1 MVKRTLNVRLNRLFN
16 RCIPIDRLQNAY
28 MKVYGWLPH
37 SNEGEENRQHRIH
50 PLVILLPV
58 ISTGSLYLGST
69 YVIQFLLSLKAP
81 VVRVLRKKETIKVFF
96 NQDLHFFNVH
106 YFGLHYPEGFLF
118 WIVLGFSLFFGY
130 KMFKKAQAR
139 FGLLNTGQKGDSR
152 LATVPEIW
160 RQYRWIPDAKETFKG
175 IGGIPVSHFLG
186 FYAIDRDTVNS
197 LVIGAS
203 RSGKGQLLVYPMID
217 ILSRAQEQSA
227 MVVNDPKGELFSGT
241 KEMLEKRGYEVL
253 ALNLL
258 DPLQGMSYNPLTL
271 IVEAWKK
278 RDFILA
284 QKLTKAFSH
293 MLFFNPNESTNKWVY
308 DGAEK
313 MMNGVILAL
322 IDECDQ
328 RNELDKVTLYNVGQM
343 ITELGTNKV
352 LVNKV
357 EKTYLDLYFQCRPQ
371 GDVAKGQYS
380 SVNLNSEKAKS
391 NIISTVDNV
400 CSNFKMDN
408 IAMMTS
414 KNSFPLKDI
423 GFPKY
428 IEISGDETLRNR
440 KMMYRFE
447 RLVVQDHKRRVTT
460 LYQDTIHFS
469 LEGVGSANFD
479 CHLQDGDLL
488 YIEERQNDHPK
499 GTLEK
504 QNIYRLTQN
513 EEDQKK
519 KQFSLELIS
528 KRSTRVDS
536 IDLFQHIH
544 LHYADKPVAVFMI
557 TPDYDTSD
565 NSIASTFID
574 QLYITLSREAS
585 LTRGKKCHRRVHFIL
600 DEFGNMP
607 PLSEFDNKLTVC
619 LGRNILFNLFIQSY
633 AQIDS
638 LYGKEVAET
647 VKENCQ
653 NHVLIKTNNRE
664 TIQEFSKKVG
674 HHTVETASYDRQ
686 TLKLETHHH
695 VSISDEAVLTEE
707 RIADLWEEE
716 TIVTRSLHRQDLN
729 RQRIRPYPIFNTKK
743 TRMPYT
749 YKFLDEIDG
758 QADINDFDLHSEHMD
773 LDLKDTMIDFKTYM
787 AWVIQEMSVGAT
799 KESSEET
806 KKKYDTSQV
815 PDFNAESK
823 AESKTESEAK
833 SMAPEDRLH
842 QLIQTLLAQE
852 ADEAKREEY
861 GQTLQLFEDMWVTET
876 AKAKEEGRN
885 LQSSDWKDCEPL
897 QELFAMADDINIPD
911 QYQQSLRDF
920 FYSSK

>member
-1 MVKRTLNVRLNRLFN
+1 MAKRSLSVRLNRFFN
-16 RCIPIDRLQNAY
+16 RYVSIGTLQNWY
-28 MKVYGWLPH
+28 MKIYGWFPH
-37 SNEGEENRQHRIH
+37 PNEGEERRQNTIH
-50 PLVILLPV
+50 PLTVILPI
-58 ISTGSLYLGST
+58 ISAGSLYFLTT
-69 YVIQFLLSLKAP
+69 YVLQFLLSLKIP
-81 VVRVLRKKETIKVFF
+81 LEQVLQKKLTWDAFISKKIHIW
-96 NQDLHFFNVH
+96 NIH
-106 YFGLHYPEGFLF
+106 YFGLHYPEGFFF
-118 WIVLGFSLFFGY
+118 WIILGFSLFFGY
-130 KMFKKAQAR
+130 RMFKKAEAR
-139 FGLLNTGQKGDSR
+139 FNSLNVGQKGDSR

-160 RQYRWIPDAKETFKG
+160 RQYRWIPDSKETFKG

-197 LVIGAS
+197 LAIGAS

-217 ILSRAQEQSA
+217 ILSRAEEQSA
-227 MVVNDPKGELFSGT
+227 LVVNDPKGELFSGA
-241 KEMLEKRGYEVL
+241 KEILEKRGYEVL

-322 IDECDQ
+322 IDECDK
-328 RNELDKVTLYNVGQM
+328 RNELEKVTLYNVGQM
-343 ITELGTNKV
+343 ITELGTNK
-352 LVNKV
+352 LMVNKV

-428 IEISGDETLRNR
+428 LEISGDQSLRNR
-440 KMMYRFE
+440 KLIYRFE
-447 RLVVQDHKRRVTT
+447 RQTVDNHRRRVKV
-460 LYQDTIHFS
+460 LYQDAIHFS

-479 CHLQDGDLL
+479 CHLQKGDLL
-488 YIEERQNDHPK
+488 YIEERKGDQPK
-499 GTLEK
+499 GKLEK
-504 QNIYRLTQN
+504 QLIYRLSQTK
-513 EEDQKK
+513 EDESK
-519 KQFSLELIS
+519 KQFSLTPVS
-528 KRSTRVDS
+528 SRVPA
-536 IDLFQHIH
+536 IEAFNRVHIH
-544 LHYADKPVAVFMI
+544 YTDKPVAVFMI

-619 LGRNILFNLFIQSY
+619 LGRNILFDLFIQSY
-633 AQIDS
+633 AQIES

-653 NHVLIKTNNRE
+653 NHILIKTNNRE
-664 TIQEFSKKVG
+664 TIKEFSKKVG
-674 HHTVETASYDRQ
+674 HHTVEAESYDRQ
-686 TLKLETHHH
+686 ALKLDAQRH
-695 VSISDEAVLTEE
+695 VSVSDEAVLTEE

-716 TIVTRSLHRQDLN
+716 TIVTRALHRQDLN

-749 YKFLDEIDG
+749 YKFLDEING

-773 LDLKDTMIDFKTYM
+773 LNLKDTMVDFKAYM
-787 AWVIQEMSVGAT
+787 AWVIQELGDDY
-799 KESSEET
+799 SE
-806 KKKYDTSQV
+806 DTS
-815 PDFNAESK
+815 
-823 AESKTESEAK
+823 K
-833 SMAPEDRLH
+833 SFDASNIQGFETQSAPQNEPQTDEERFR
-842 QLIQTLLAQE
+842 QLIQSIVDEESNQERKQEYQNVLEMMFDLWRQGTKGTWDESETL
-852 ADEAKREEY
+852 Y
-861 GQTLQLFEDMWVTET
+861 GLIQQIQDM
-876 AKAKEEGRN
+876 G
-885 LQSSDWKDCEPL
+885 LSS
-897 QELFAMADDINIPD
+897 
-911 QYQQSLRDF
+911 QYQQQLQSF
-920 FYSSK
+920 FSDH

>member
-1 MVKRTLNVRLNRLFN
+1 MAKRSLTVRMNRIFN
-16 RCIPIDRLQNAY
+16 HYVPIGTIQNIY
-28 MKVYGWLPH
+28 MKIYGWFPH
-37 SNEGEENRQHRIH
+37 SNEGEENRQRKIH
-50 PLVILLPV
+50 PMTILLPIV
-58 ISTGSLYLGST
+58 SAGGLYFGST
-69 YVIQFLLSLKAP
+69 YLLQFILSMKRPLESI
-81 VVRVLRKKETIKVFF
+81 LQKKLMWKKFVET
-96 NQDLHFFNVH
+96 NLHFFDFH
-106 YFGLHYPEGFLF
+106 YFSLQYSEGFLF
-118 WIVLGFSLFFGY
+118 WLILGFSLFYGY

-139 FGLLNTGQKGDSR
+139 FDSLDVGQKGDSR
-152 LATVPEIW
+152 LATVSEIW
-160 RQYRWIPDAKETFKG
+160 RQYRWIPDSKETFKG
-175 IGGIPVSHFLG
+175 IGGIPVSHFKG
-186 FYAIDRDTVNS
+186 FYAVDRDTVNS

-217 ILSRAQEQSA
+217 ILSRAEEQSA
-227 MVVNDPKGELFSGT
+227 LVVNDPKGELFSGT
-241 KEMLEKRGYEVL
+241 KEILEKRGYEVL

-278 RDFILA
+278 KDFILA

-293 MLFFNPNESTNKWVY
+293 MLFFKPNESTNKWVY

-322 IDECDQ
+322 IDECDK

-400 CSNFKMDN
+400 CSNFKMEN

-414 KNSFPLKDI
+414 RNSFPLKDI

-428 IEISGDETLRNR
+428 IEVSGDQSLRNR
-440 KMMYRFE
+440 KLIYRFE
-447 RLVVQDHKRRVTT
+447 RQVVNENKRRVKV
-460 LYQDTIHFS
+460 LYQDAIHFS
-469 LEGVGSANFD
+469 LEGVGSANFN
-479 CHLQDGDLL
+479 CQLQEGDIL
-488 YIEERQNDHPK
+488 YIEEREGDQPRGKLCRQNR
-499 GTLEK
+499 
-504 QNIYRLTQN
+504 YRLTQTK
-513 EEDQKK
+513 EDRQH
-519 KQFSLELIS
+519 KQFSLTLLSS
-528 KRSTRVDS
+528 KGPS
-536 IDLFQHIH
+536 IDHFSRIHIH
-544 LHYADKPVAVFMI
+544 YAEKPVAVFMI

-638 LYGKEVAET
+638 LYGKEVSET

-653 NHVLIKTNNRE
+653 NHILIKTNNRD
-664 TIQEFSKKVG
+664 TIREFSKKVG
-674 HHTVETASYDRQ
+674 HHTVEAESYDRQ
-686 TLKLETHHH
+686 ALKLDTHRH
-695 VSISDEAVLTEE
+695 VSVSDEAVLTEE

-716 TIVTRSLHRQDLN
+716 TIVTRALHRQDLN

-758 QADINDFDLHSEHMD
+758 KADINDFDLHSEHMN
-773 LDLKDTMIDFKTYM
+773 LNLKETMVDFKAYM
-787 AWVIQEMSVGAT
+787 AWVIQELSD
-799 KESSEET
+799 EEA
-806 KKKYDTSQV
+806 DETSQT
-815 PDFNAESK
+815 FNAS
-823 AESKTESEAK
+823 SIQGFDQTEPPSDE
-833 SMAPEDRLH
+833 ERFN
-842 QLIQTLLAQE
+842 QLIQAIIDEESDEQRKQEYQNVLGMLFKLWHQGTEGTWEENEVLYELLAQVS
-852 ADEAKREEY
+852 DM
-861 GQTLQLFEDMWVTET
+861 GLSTQHQQTLQ
-876 AKAKEEGRN
+876 
-885 LQSSDWKDCEPL
+885 S
-897 QELFAMADDINIPD
+897 
-911 QYQQSLRDF
+911 F
-920 FYSSK
+920 FCDE